1 MIGSITSILPSLPF
15 DVAVHG
21 SPMLESTLDPV
32 TIAVAIVIAV
42 LPH

>member
-1 MIGSITSILPSLPF
+1 MLGPITSVLPSLPF

-21 SPMLESTLDPV
+21 SSMLESTIEPV